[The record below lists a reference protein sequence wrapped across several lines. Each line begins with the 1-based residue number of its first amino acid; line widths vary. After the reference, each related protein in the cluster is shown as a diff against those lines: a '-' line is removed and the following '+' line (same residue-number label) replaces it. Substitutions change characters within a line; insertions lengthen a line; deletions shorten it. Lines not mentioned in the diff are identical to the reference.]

1 MGFAVFLAIFIAFI
15 YIIKGGLFYKF
26 IGKIWINPFRL
37 FVDCRLYLPYEL
49 CLDIITISIY
59 KIGLK
64 LGKNLA
70 KYWQQLYSNDK

>member
-1 MGFAVFLAIFIAFI
+1 MFLAIFIAFI

-49 CLDIITISIY
+49 CLDISILVIY

-64 LGKNLA
+64 RGRNVA